1 MAQGIQHIR
10 LLPAPAAAE
19 IRRTMHPYR
28 CDTVL
33 VQLRRHLARLLH
45 HESGNSWLTKLIGL
59 WIFSSIVVAVL
70 ATEPAIRARHLDLL
84 HHLDLLLASLFA
96 IEYLARLWVAPMRP
110 GARRGLIG
118 ALHYAC
124 SPLAL
129 LDMLA
134 FAPTLIGLV
143 SPQLYL
149 LRLIRLLNIARLAQS
164 STVRSSLGYFNRA
177 LARKWTELQIAATY
191 TVVLVLISSTALYLL
206 EARVQPEHFG
216 SIPRALWWS
225 VITVTSVGYGD
236 VVPQTAAGKFVATL
250 TALGGIAV
258 FGIPVGIIAAGFSE
272 SVHEDE
278 ER

>member
-1 MAQGIQHIR
+1 MAQGIQLIR

-19 IRRTMHPYR
+19 IRRKMHLYR

-45 HESGNSWLTKLIGL
+45 TESGNSWLTKLIGL
-59 WIFSSIVVAVL
+59 LIFSSIVVAVL

-84 HHLDLLLASLFA
+84 HRLDLLLASLFA

-129 LDMLA
+129 LDILA

-149 LRLIRLLNIARLAQS
+149 LRSIRLLNIARLAQS
-164 STVRSSLGYFNRA
+164 STVRSSLRYFHRA
-177 LARKWTELQIAATY
+177 LARKWTELQIAAIY

-206 EARVQPEHFG
+206 EPGCSRAFRFH
-216 SIPRALWWS
+216 SPRAWWS
-225 VITVTSVGYGD
+225 VM
-236 VVPQTAAGKFVATL
+236 
-250 TALGGIAV
+250 
-258 FGIPVGIIAAGFSE
+258 
-272 SVHEDE
+272 
-278 ER
+278 R